1 MPSPL
6 LLFIFEILASV
17 SGVMMAS
24 SGFPQAFK
32 IFKRKSARDISLP
45 SRLMM
50 LIGGLIWLIY
60 GILLSSFAIIISNVF
75 GTIAEIIVIIGYIRY
90 K

>member
-1 MPSPL
+1 ELLPL
-6 LLFIFEILASV
+6 FEILASI

-24 SGFPQAFK
+24 AGFPQAFK
-32 IFKRKSARDISLP
+32 IFKTKRAKDVSLS
-45 SRLMM
+45 SRLML

-60 GILLSSFAIIISNVF
+60 GFLLPSFAIIISNIF
-75 GTIAEIIVIIGYIRY
+75 GTVAEIAVIAGYIKY